1 MKDTTTASRN
11 RPSAGTARRSN
22 WPTRGRL
29 LPALCLLLA
38 MPMVAVTAGA
48 ATAGVDEVEALLV
61 EAGSV
66 KTSDVARFQ
75 QLLAE
80 LDARAHDATPQ
91 QRQRLQI
98 LRAYR
103 HALLGESG
111 PAVTLLEDVLAE
123 SRDADIRF
131 EGGGLLSNIHAANR
145 RFEDSLRILEEILP
159 LRDHIQDLETRH
171 RGLLNAGVVYNQ
183 VGEYRIGRQLAQ
195 AVLDSRPEPR
205 NTCAAENLVAEAA
218 LGLEEDLDEARL
230 RANITH
236 CDAISERVFAAF
248 ARAHLARWLAASD
261 RVDQAI
267 RLLESYLPTVE
278 DIRYP
283 FLQGVYHALLAEY
296 RLRDGARGQAEAHA
310 AVAVQRTR
318 GIGNIEPLVSA
329 YGTLYRIASE
339 RGDAEATLEAY
350 KAFVDAE
357 RRHLND
363 IKSREMAYQI
373 VRHQSQQ
380 QAQQIELLNQKN
392 ALLQLDQSTTK
403 QRARLWLVVA
413 GLLSFLLATT
423 AYWAFKTKRLQM
435 RLRRLAELD
444 ALTGVSNR
452 HHFTEKAGK
461 LLAACRQDHR
471 VVALLTFDL
480 DHFKQ
485 VNDRFGHEAGDWVLQ
500 QVAKACAELCGP
512 GDCIGRLGGEEF
524 AMLLPG
530 CDAATGRRVAEDAL
544 AQLAAVDT
552 GQRGY
557 DLCIAASFGITDTT
571 LSGYD
576 LTRLMSHADRAMYAA
591 KRAGRARVAVF
602 DEDNVRAL
610 TPRSGT
616 GDGPVDLRLSGGERR
631 VLPV

>member
-1 MKDTTTASRN
+1 MLS
-11 RPSAGTARRSN
+11 
-22 WPTRGRL
+22 
-29 LPALCLLLA
+29 ALCLLLA
-38 MPMVAVTAGA
+38 VPIVAVATDA
-48 ATAGVDEVEALLV
+48 AAAGVDEVEALLV

-75 QLLAE
+75 QLLGE
-80 LDARAHDATPQ
+80 LDTRAGDATPE
-91 QRQRLQI
+91 QRHRLQI

-111 PAVTLLEDVLAE
+111 PAVELLGGVLGE
-123 SRDADIRF
+123 SRVPDIRF
-131 EGGGLLSNIHAANR
+131 EAGGLLSNIHAANR

-159 LRDHIQDLETRH
+159 LVDRIKDLETRH

-195 AVLDSRPEPR
+195 AVVDSHPDPR
-205 NTCAAENLVAEAA
+205 NACAAENLVAEAS
-218 LGLEEDLDEARL
+218 LGLEEDVGEPRL
-230 RANITH
+230 RANIAH
-236 CDAISERVFAAF
+236 CDALNERVFAAF

-267 RLLESYLPTVE
+267 RLLEGYLATVE
-278 DIRYP
+278 DTRYP
-283 FLQGVYHALLAEY
+283 FLQGVYHALLAGY
-296 RLRDGARGQAEAHA
+296 RLREGAQAQAEAHA
-310 AVAVQRTR
+310 VVAVERTR

-329 YGTLYRIASE
+329 YGTLYRIASQ
-339 RGDAEATLEAY
+339 RGDAEATLLAY

-363 IKSREMAYQI
+363 VKSREMAYQI

-380 QAQQIELLNQKN
+380 QSQQIELLNQKN
-392 ALLQLDQSTTK
+392 ALLELDQSNTR

-413 GLLSFLLATT
+413 GLLAFLLATT
-423 AYWAFKTKRLQM
+423 AYWAFTTKRLQM

-444 ALTGVSNR
+444 PLTGVSNR
-452 HHFTEKAGK
+452 HHFSEKAGCV
-461 LLAACRQDHR
+461 LASCKQDHR

-485 VNDRFGHEAGDWVLQ
+485 VNDRYGHAAGDWVLQ

-530 CDAATGRRVAEDAL
+530 CDAATGLQLAEDAL
-544 AQLAAVDT
+544 DRLAAIDT
-552 GQRGY
+552 DGRGY
-557 DLCIAASFGITDTT
+557 EVRIAASFGITDTT

-576 LTRLMSHADRAMYAA
+576 LTRLMSHGDRAMYAA

-602 DEDNVRAL
+602 DEDNVRTL
-610 TPRSGT
+610 TPRSG
-616 GDGPVDLRLSGGERR
+616 GLDGPAELRLAGDERR
-631 VLPV
+631 TFPA

>member
-1 MKDTTTASRN
+1 MKDMTTASATPPN
-11 RPSAGTARRSN
+11 ARTVLRSSGS
-22 WPTRGRL
+22 TRGRM
-29 LPALCLLLA
+29 LPALCMLLA
-38 MPMVAVTAGA
+38 MPMVAVAAGA
-48 ATAGVDEVEALLV
+48 AAAGDDAVEALLV

-75 QLLAE
+75 QLLSE

-103 HALLGESG
+103 HALLGEST

-123 SRDADIRF
+123 SRDVDIRF
-131 EGGGLLSNIHAANR
+131 EAGGLLSNIHAANR
-145 RFEDSLRILEEILP
+145 RFEESLRILEDVLP
-159 LRDHIQDLETRH
+159 LRDQIGDLETRH
-171 RGLLNAGVVYNQ
+171 RGMLNAGVVYNQ
-183 VGEYRIGRQLAQ
+183 VGEYRLGQQLAQ
-195 AVLDSRPEPR
+195 AVIDSRPQPR
-205 NTCAAENLVAEAA
+205 NACAAENLVAESA
-218 LGLEEDLDEARL
+218 LGMEQDVDEARL
-230 RANITH
+230 RANIAH
-236 CDAISERVFAAF
+236 CDSINERVFAAF

-267 RLLESYLPTVE
+267 RLLEGYLSTVE
-278 DIRYP
+278 SIRYP
-283 FLQGVYHALLAEY
+283 LLQGVYHALLAEY
-296 RLRDGARGQAEAHA
+296 RLREGASEKAETHA
-310 AVAVQRTR
+310 LVAVERTR
-318 GIGNIEPLVSA
+318 GIGYAEPLVSA
-329 YGTLYRIASE
+329 YGTLYRIAGG
-339 RGDAEATLEAY
+339 RGDAGATLEAY

-363 IKSREMAYQI
+363 VKSREMAYQI

-392 ALLQLDQSTTK
+392 ALLELDQNSTK

-413 GLLSFLLATT
+413 GLLAFLLATT
-423 AYWAFKTKRLQM
+423 AYWAFTTKRLQM

-452 HHFTEKAGK
+452 HHFSEKAGR
-461 LLAACRQDHR
+461 LLATCRQDHR

-552 GQRGY
+552 RQRGY
-557 DLCIAASFGITDTT
+557 DLDIAASFGITDTT

-610 TPRSGT
+610 MPRPGTP
-616 GDGPVDLRLSGGERR
+616 DAAVDLRERR
-631 VLPV
+631 VQPV